1 MTKSRNINRPRQPW
15 TEVDLELLRRNFAD
29 SRTEDLATAMERTY
43 STVAQKAARLGLR
56 KSEAYLASADAC
68 RLRRGDNTGAATRF
82 QPGQPAWNKGTK
94 GVVGVQEACR
104 ATQFKKGRPPEE
116 ASNYRPIGSLRV
128 TRDGILERKVTDDP
142 GIVPAR
148 RWVAVARMV
157 WEAANGPIPAGHLVR
172 FKRGMATTEA
182 EEITVDRLECVSRA
196 EHMKTH
202 TYHQYGPEIAS
213 VVRLRGAI
221 SRQINKRAK
230 EAA

>member
-29 SRTEDLATAMERTY
+29 SRTQDLATAMGRSY
-43 STVAQKAARLGLR
+43 STVAQMATRLGLR

-82 QPGQPAWNKGTK
+82 KPGQPAWNKGTK
-94 GVVGVQEACR
+94 GVVGVQEGCR
-104 ATQFKKGRPPEE
+104 ATQFKKGRAPEE

-142 GIVPAR
+142 SIVPAR
-148 RWVAVARMV
+148 RWVAVARLV
-157 WEAANGPIPAGHLVR
+157 WEATNGQIPTGHLVR

-182 EEITVDRLECVSRA
+182 DEITADRLECVSRA

-213 VVRLRGAI
+213 VVQLRGAI

-230 EAA
+230 DTA